1 MVDEA
6 LLFEWDEAKSAKNLR
21 ERGFDFEFVTAIFHG
36 PVVDEEDRR
45 RDYGEQRFTATGEI
59 EGRFFVAV
67 YTWRG
72 DRRRIIFA
80 RPASR
85 RERDDYRKAFAG

>member
-6 LLFEWDEAKSAKNLR
+6 LLFEWAEAKSARNLR
-21 ERGFDFEFVTAIFHG
+21 ERGFDFEFVTGIFDG

-45 RDYGEQRFTATGEI
+45 RDYGERRFHATGQM
-59 EGRFFVAV
+59 EGRFFVVV

-72 DRRRIIFA
+72 DRRRIISA

-85 RERDDYRKAFAG
+85 RERDDYHKAFPG

>member
-6 LLFEWDEAKSAKNLR
+6 LVFEWDEAKSAKNLS
-21 ERGFDFEFVTAIFHG
+21 ERGFDFEFVTGIFYG
-36 PVVDEEDRR
+36 PLVNEEDRR
-45 RDYGEQRFTATGEI
+45 RDYGEPRFQATGEI
-59 EGRFFVAV
+59 EGRFFVVV

-72 DRRRIIFA
+72 DRRRIISA

-85 RERDDYRKAFAG
+85 RERDDYNKAFPG